1 MNACGAAENV
11 VATSPL
17 AGTLVPIAPADCAA
31 PKPYMKLLL
40 TSALSHHRA
49 DRTLAPRL
57 CLLLMILRSLLWLL
71 LFSTIRLLV
80 LLLAAAH
87 GGEISDDGS
96 VHAAG

>member
-1 MNACGAAENV
+1 
-11 VATSPL
+11 
-17 AGTLVPIAPADCAA
+17 
-31 PKPYMKLLL
+31 
-40 TSALSHHRA
+40 
-49 DRTLAPRL
+49 
-57 CLLLMILRSLLWLL
+57 MILRSLLWLL